1 MDGSPSL
8 AMAFLSSSR
17 NISSDD
23 LVPGVSSRSS
33 DGAGESPP
41 VAPGAM
47 RLHVDAGRRRAANWT
62 DGRDARAVDLATRA
76 LTRAPVAAAAVH
88 DAPTARIEH

>member
-1 MDGSPSL
+1 
-8 AMAFLSSSR
+8 
-17 NISSDD
+17 
-23 LVPGVSSRSS
+23 
-33 DGAGESPP
+33 
-41 VAPGAM
+41 M
-47 RLHVDAGRRRAANWT
+47 RLHVDADRGRRRAANWT

>member
-1 MDGSPSL
+1 
-8 AMAFLSSSR
+8 
-17 NISSDD
+17 
-23 LVPGVSSRSS
+23 
-33 DGAGESPP
+33 
-41 VAPGAM
+41 M

-88 DAPTARIEH
+88 DTPTARIEH